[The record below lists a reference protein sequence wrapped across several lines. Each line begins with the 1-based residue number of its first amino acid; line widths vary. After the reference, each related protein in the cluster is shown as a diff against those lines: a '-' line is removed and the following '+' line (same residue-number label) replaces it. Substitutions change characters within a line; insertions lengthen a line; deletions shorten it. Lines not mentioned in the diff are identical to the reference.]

1 LGVPVGEKIKMY
13 ERIGQGVSSG
23 DGLNPE
29 FLLFKEIVEENFGED
44 VWKWAKKVHTD
55 GVPK

>member
-1 LGVPVGEKIKMY
+1 MY